1 MQFRLRLGGDL
12 RVAKTIGF
20 ASNVYFVGNQ
30 SLMYF
35 IPFEKLRNPGVRPLF
50 LNRGNPPPSTAED
63 E

>member
-12 RVAKTIGF
+12 RVAKMIGF

-35 IPFEKLRNPGVRPLF
+35 IPFEKLRDPGVRP
-50 LNRGNPPPSTAED
+50 
-63 E
+63 